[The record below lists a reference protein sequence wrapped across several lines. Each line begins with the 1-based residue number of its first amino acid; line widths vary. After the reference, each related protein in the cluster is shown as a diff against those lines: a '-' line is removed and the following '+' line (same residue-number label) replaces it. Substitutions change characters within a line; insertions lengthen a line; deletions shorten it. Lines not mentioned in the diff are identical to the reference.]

1 MSMAQVKKAIV
12 LRFGGKKTLKIRPAA
27 VLGFLCLLALLAFT
41 SLPLIYLICTA
52 FKPMDELFV
61 YPPQFF
67 VKNPT
72 IKNFSDLLTSVS
84 SAAIPFSRYILNS
97 VFVSVAVVVGSI
109 LVSSMGAFSLA
120 KYKPLGSKLIFGV
133 VVAVLTFSTFVTTI
147 PSYKI
152 INSLGLMNSYLA
164 LILPKIAVAYNFF
177 LMKQFMEQFPD
188 EVMEAAR
195 IDGSGESRLFWTM
208 VMPNV
213 KPAWATLAV
222 LTFVSTWNDYFSPM
236 IYIHSNTMRT
246 MPLVL
251 QSIAGGVGTVARS
264 GAMAAATFL
273 TIAPTIIVYV
283 IMQKQVM
290 ATMAYSGVKG

>member
-133 VVAVLTFSTFVTTI
+133 VVMLSEFH
-147 PSYKI
+147 P
-152 INSLGLMNSYLA
+152 M
-164 LILPKIAVAYNFF
+164 
-177 LMKQFMEQFPD
+177 
-188 EVMEAAR
+188 R
-195 IDGSGESRLFWTM
+195 GESTM
-208 VMPNV
+208 LYIRPDSQVRQFI
-213 KPAWATLAV
+213 TL
-222 LTFVSTWNDYFSPM
+222 LSFV
-236 IYIHSNTMRT
+236 
-246 MPLVL
+246 
-251 QSIAGGVGTVARS
+251 GE
-264 GAMAAATFL
+264 
-273 TIAPTIIVYV
+273 
-283 IMQKQVM
+283 
-290 ATMAYSGVKG
+290 